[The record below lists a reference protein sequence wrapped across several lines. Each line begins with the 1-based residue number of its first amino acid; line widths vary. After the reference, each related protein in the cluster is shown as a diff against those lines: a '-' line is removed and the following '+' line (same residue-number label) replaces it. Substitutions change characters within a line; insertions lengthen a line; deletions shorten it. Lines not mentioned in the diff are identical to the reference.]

1 VDGGVINQ
9 VFLYPRQLLLMTR
22 EATRTPFARLRRAF
36 IIRNGRMDPQWMD
49 TKRQTLGVGAR
60 AIDMLTQTQGTSD
73 VDRIYHVALED
84 DVDFN
89 LACIGPDFEY
99 PHKNDFAPDYM
110 RHLFDYSFHLA
121 SNGYPWHKAPATG
134 VAPSRA
140 EER

>member
-1 VDGGVINQ
+1 
-9 VFLYPRQLLLMTR
+9 
-22 EATRTPFARLRRAF
+22 
-36 IIRNGRMDPQWMD
+36 MD

-60 AIDMLTQTQGTSD
+60 AIDMLIQTQGTSD

-84 DVDFN
+84 DVNFN
-89 LACIGPDFEY
+89 LAYIGPDFEY
-99 PHKNDFAPDYM
+99 LQKKEFSPDYM